1 MVRRL
6 LVSLSV
12 PLSSNAVLDDDAD
25 HHDDADDDGDP
36 LDADHGSGKFHKKRF
51 QTPAGENC
59 CQDKTKIFCHFR
71 NLTLLK
77 KSFNK
82 SGSPNFH

>member
-1 MVRRL
+1 MVRQL

-51 QTPAGENC
+51 QTPTGENC
-59 CQDKTKIFCHFR
+59 YQDKMSFCVNAR
-71 NLTLLK
+71 N
-77 KSFNK
+77 
-82 SGSPNFH
+82 